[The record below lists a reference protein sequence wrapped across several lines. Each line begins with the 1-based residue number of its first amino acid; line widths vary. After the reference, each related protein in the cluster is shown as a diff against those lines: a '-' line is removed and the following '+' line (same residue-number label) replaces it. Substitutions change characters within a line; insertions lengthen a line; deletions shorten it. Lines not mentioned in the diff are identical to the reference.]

1 MENKVK
7 RIIVLLLTIPI
18 ILGMSDLL
26 NMYTFNKIVDKA
38 FLLLGFV
45 LALVVLTCSVIL
57 LIKAVKKHERNK
69 VIKCIV
75 LTIYSFMYSIIIW
88 LTYVLPYCYIFEL

>member
-1 MENKVK
+1 MENKVT
-7 RIIVLLLTIPI
+7 RLIVLLLTIPI
-18 ILGMSDLL
+18 ILGVSDLL
-26 NMYTFNKIVDKA
+26 NMYTFNKTADKA

-45 LALVVLTCSVIL
+45 LALFVLIYSVML

-69 VIKCIV
+69 VIECTV

>member
-7 RIIVLLLTIPI
+7 RLIVLLLTIPI

-26 NMYTFNKIVDKA
+26 NMYTFNKIADKA

-45 LALVVLTCSVIL
+45 LALVVLIYSVIL

-69 VIKCIV
+69 VKKCIV